1 MNRDKLY
8 GLFGMESAW
17 RRFET
22 RGVPAG
28 ARGEFERR
36 MRAIESGA
44 ERLNLAPAMVHLAAE
59 IAAFEPALD
68 HEDRLALILLVT
80 MSLAALQD
88 GSTRL
93 AIGGEAGRRVIAPM
107 VQVLCGD
114 AFGTGGADKAA
125 ARIERM
131 LAENRANHVIADA
144 PQFYAPLIQVGSFL
158 CHHRILLAESSLAN
172 ALRERLW
179 SEPVQSAKSPEV
191 ADALADIVGRPV
203 AVFGRSLELSDEQRE
218 AVMRAIVSR
227 FTLITGG
234 PGTGKTSIVV
244 AILRMLARLGV
255 TPDQIAVAAPT
266 GRAASRISENV
277 TESLRQISDSSESD
291 KTLRQ
296 CSKEAVT
303 LHRLLGYRPG
313 NGSFRYHANNP
324 LNVSVVIVDECSML
338 DLVLAERLLRA
349 MPDDAQL
356 VMLGDADQLPSV
368 TAGAVFR
375 DLVEVAENGPR
386 STQACVRLTHSYRMD
401 REGEGGGTI
410 ARVAAAINQN
420 DSATLAVG
428 DSESSPIARR
438 TNPEDLVFEGVEM
451 LTDVSPARI
460 GLFLSRWHERF
471 VRGDEI
477 DELASAVYPKMENGF
492 DEASNLSL
500 MRLLDFRAASRILCL
515 TRVLPTGTERV
526 NRLMHRLSLDASP
539 DSGEAGEFLAGEP
552 VMVVRNDYERELFNG
567 DHGVVVKVGTSGGRE
582 VMMAAFN
589 RRGRMVAFPIDALRE
604 SLELSYA
611 TTVHKAQG
619 SEFESVA
626 LILPEAQL
634 PILSR
639 EILYT
644 AVTRSR
650 NSVVIVGD
658 AEMLGESAARPIE
671 RHSGLRD
678 LLLSGSG

>member
-8 GLFGMESAW
+8 GLFGMETAW

-22 RGVPAG
+22 RDAAAG

-36 MRAIESGA
+36 MRAMEPGA

-80 MSLAALQD
+80 MSLAALQA

-93 AIGGEAGRRVIAPM
+93 AIGGEAGGRVMAPM
-107 VQVLCGD
+107 LQALCGD
-114 AFGTGGADKAA
+114 AFGTDGAAQAA
-125 ARIERM
+125 ARIKRI
-131 LAENRANHVIADA
+131 LAENRANHVIARDRQA
-144 PQFYAPLIQVGSFL
+144 YAPLIHVGPFL

-172 ALRERLW
+172 SLRERLW
-179 SEPVQSAKSPEV
+179 AKPVRSPDAREV
-191 ADALADIVGRPV
+191 KDAIADIVNRPV
-203 AVFGRSLELSDEQRE
+203 TVSERSIKLSGEQRE
-218 AVMRAIVSR
+218 AVMRAVVSR

-255 TPDQIAVAAPT
+255 GPDRIVVAAPT
-266 GRAASRISENV
+266 GRAAFRISENV
-277 TESLRQISDSSESD
+277 TESLKHISDSSESD

-296 CSKEAVT
+296 CSKGAVT
-303 LHRLLGYRPG
+303 IHRLLGYRPG

-324 LNVSVVIVDECSML
+324 LNASVVIVDECSML

-386 STQACVRLTHSYRMD
+386 ATQACVRLTHSYRMD
-401 REGEGGGTI
+401 REDEGGGTI

-420 DSATLAVG
+420 DSAKLTAG

-438 TNPEDLVFEGVEM
+438 ANPEDLVFEGVEM
-451 LTDVSPARI
+451 LTDVPPARI

-471 VRGDEI
+471 VRADEI
-477 DELASAVYPKMENGF
+477 DELARRVYPRTENRF
-492 DEASNLSL
+492 DESSSHDL

-526 NRLMHRLSLDASP
+526 NRLMHRLSLEAAPNSD
-539 DSGEAGEFLAGEP
+539 EAGGFIAGEP

-567 DHGVVVKVGTSGGRE
+567 DHGVVVKVGSPGRHE

-589 RRGRMVAFPIDALRE
+589 RCGRMVAFPIDALRE

-639 EILYT
+639 EIHYT

-658 AEMLGESAARPIE
+658 AAMLGESAARPIE